1 MAETNY
7 KVKRKVKDEDKLAPQ
22 ERVVFDAI
30 DSQKDPT
37 RSATIEKVQKLIDA
51 GKVTSKQDGA
61 RLVNFY
67 QGRLKEKGLIEC
79 TRVSTAKEKP
89 PKGKKAA

>member
-7 KVKRKVKDEDKLAPQ
+7 KVKRQPKADEKLAPQ
-22 ERVVFDAI
+22 ELAVFEAI
-30 DSQKDPT
+30 KAQKNPT
-37 RSATIEKVQKLIDA
+37 RTATIERLDKAISA
-51 GKVTSKQDGA
+51 GKVKSKQDGT

-67 QGRLKEKGLIEC
+67 QGRLEEKGLITRE
-79 TRVSTAKEKP
+79 RVSTAEDK